1 LEDDVDTIAD
11 TLSGADVVVFTAGSG
26 GSTGPDK
33 TIMIDL
39 DGAAKSV
46 KAAEKVG
53 VQQFIMISTMN
64 AD

>member
-1 LEDDVDTIAD
+1 VI
-11 TLSGADVVVFTAGSG
+11 VFTPESG
-26 GSTGPDK
+26 GSTRPDK

-53 VQQFIMISTMN
+53 VQQLIKVSAMH
-64 AD
+64 ADEPNTP